1 MLRIIIIGV
10 LLYGA
15 YVVGSYLSSE
25 YKKAEKKSG
34 EVQADQPATPAPVAS
49 GGLEGMPP
57 QLGASLDAAEAK
69 GPVTLKKWL
78 EANRKYLRDPKL
90 GDIELDYAV
99 AVARQNSVEA
109 KAVYA
114 EVKARTPA
122 NSPLQPRLKRL
133 ATTFE

>member
-15 YVVGSYLSSE
+15 YVVGSYISSE

-34 EVQADQPATPAPVAS
+34 ESQVEQPAPAPVPS
-49 GGLEGMPP
+49 SSLPGMPP
-57 QLGASLDAAEAK
+57 QLAASLDAAEAR
-69 GPVTLKKWL
+69 GPVTFKKWL

-99 AVARQNSVEA
+99 AVARQNSAEA

-114 EVKARTPA
+114 DVKARTPA